1 MTIFD
6 KSSLLFGIYICLM
19 PNSKQSHIKHVVIC
33 FQICIFVLG
42 DTPQSWKLAQI
53 QRVVKTFRNG

>member
-42 DTPQSWKLAQI
+42 DTPIWEKSHKQI
-53 QRVVKTFRNG
+53 LL